1 MHTPVPRTFFCDL
14 QFFRYLRLVVTRWT
28 YWLHVCGTFSTCTFC
43 TTLVQPAGTYIV
55 RIYLVL
61 LSTSWT
67 HLIKEKGE
75 WEWRLLLLTMVWNPF
90 WKKIFRFFLFSI
102 PRWRKSKHKK
112 QHLREL
118 RSGFLDFQLRNCKLW
133 ISD

>member
-1 MHTPVPRTFFCDL
+1 MTIIAINYGLKSFL
-14 QFFRYLRLVVTRWT
+14 KEN
-28 YWLHVCGTFSTCTFC
+28 FS
-43 TTLVQPAGTYIV
+43 
-55 RIYLVL
+55 
-61 LSTSWT
+61 
-67 HLIKEKGE
+67 
-75 WEWRLLLLTMVWNPF
+75 
-90 WKKIFRFFLFSI
+90 FFLFSI